1 MIKKIPKAAVYLALF
16 LTPLFT
22 LPFTSNALDFQ
33 KQFLLF
39 LVTSV
44 GLVFGLGTRLMKK
57 LEINLNPLHFLS
69 ERLWR

>member
-44 GLVFGLGTRLMKK
+44 GLVFWAWNA
-57 LEINLNPLHFLS
+57 INEKN
-69 ERLWR
+69 WRSI